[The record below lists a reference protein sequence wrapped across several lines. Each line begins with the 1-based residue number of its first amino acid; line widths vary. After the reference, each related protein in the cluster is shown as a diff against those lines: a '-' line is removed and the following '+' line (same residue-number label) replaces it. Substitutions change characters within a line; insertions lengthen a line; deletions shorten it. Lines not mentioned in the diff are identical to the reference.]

1 MIDTLRANKE
11 TIAATTI
18 VGATALVLFGIG
30 AHNNA
35 TETPEHPETIVGWDL
50 LTPDTISPNRL
61 AEQVC
66 ATAAEIAGGDTDV
79 VPSCFDAA
87 NNLGTISESSTVVV
101 EVDKDMHVRAF
112 ELGSTPDDE
121 K

>member
-50 LTPDTISPNRL
+50 LTPDTTSPNRL

-101 EVDKDMHVRAF
+101 EVDKDMHVRAV

-121 K
+121 N

>member
-11 TIAATTI
+11 HIAAITM
-18 VGATALVLFGIG
+18 VGATAIALFSIG
-30 AHNNA
+30 AYNNA
-35 TETPEHPETIVGWDL
+35 TEKPEHPGMIVGWKL
-50 LTPDTISPNRL
+50 LTPDDTGPNRL
-61 AEQVC
+61 TEQVC